1 MVIRKASAIFA
12 VALAGLST
20 AAAST
25 PAMPVGDS
33 FTLGIRGFVPVICRA
48 DVQASQITP
57 ASGVNTIGVMKEFCN
72 SPSGYQVW
80 ADYSASL
87 SDAALL
93 VDGRRVELSA
103 TGSTLISES
112 AHAAITSRD
121 LAIDL
126 PDGDRMGALS
136 LRIVAL

>member
-1 MVIRKASAIFA
+1 MIRKSSAIFA
-12 VALAGLST
+12 VVLASIGT

-25 PAMPVGDS
+25 PAMPVSDS

-57 ASGVNTIGVMKEFCN
+57 ASGVNAIGVMKEFCN

-80 ADYSASL
+80 ADHSASL

-93 VDGRRVELSA
+93 VDGRRVELSD

-112 AHAAITSRD
+112 PHAAMTSRD

-126 PDGDRMGALS
+126 PDSDRMGSLS